1 MTEVK
6 ESILTDDALDQ
17 INIRLKFRKEN
28 ISSKTARADPST
40 FARLDGSI
48 KKNTSFIKK
57 IKAGITAA
65 QLSSLKKDLLSLKM
79 EKYLEE
85 IVASMADS
93 TFKTSSDVLAAVEIC
108 TMMNYRF
115 QEFGK
120 LLLSNLL
127 KYVGSSYSGINGD
140 GKEKEEQQRVSKLR
154 STLRFLTELYLVGIA
169 EDGLKARDEF
179 FSKDKSLQNLN
190 LAVTF
195 VKFYS
200 IYFLPSE
207 ILSKNINDQ
216 SILELRNQL
225 VPLNIQDDCYK
236 ILSNYYDIVKAALL
250 KEHKKIQKMDKSNQ
264 DSFIA
269 RGEISDD
276 RQEEYEKKFKAY
288 EKLRTST
295 QTLSTFLILEMP
307 ELPKEEEVTRMGI
320 TISDGR
326 TVKDES
332 SVNIGIW
339 EDEETKSFYEGIIDL
354 ANQVPAVLLGQ
365 KQVKQDSSDSVVP
378 EEEKI
383 TDLEPA
389 PQETPNETDLVE
401 QEMKGD
407 SEKENDKDDGEDKA
421 AEDGL
426 EKLGSNQ
433 SVFLSLANRLANALN
448 KDAIDQIA
456 VEFAFINNKGTR
468 KQLAQTLL
476 GVSRQRL
483 DLLPYYSRLIATL
496 YPYMPD
502 IGNMVVEELES
513 SFHYH
518 QRKKNQ
524 LFIEEKMKNIRFIG
538 ELTKFKITPN
548 HIVFHCLKVLLD
560 DFNFHNIELACSLL
574 ETCGRFLFCNPETQ
588 VRTASFLEIILR
600 KKSALNM
607 DTKYSF
613 MIDNAIYVCN
623 PPDIQAAPK
632 KVREPIELFL
642 RKLIYKD
649 LARPNAPTTLKLLRK
664 VNWED
669 ELTKKTL
676 QKIFFKIWKVK
687 YSNLHLMAFL
697 IAELSRFYPSFG
709 VSVVDNCLE
718 HVRIGLE
725 QNLFKHNQRR
735 LACIKFLGELY
746 NYRMVHSHVIFDTL
760 YLLLRFGHENGIPT
774 KTNPCPIDAPNDFFR
789 LRLVCTLLDT
799 CGRCFKKGHL
809 ARKLDDFFVFLQL
822 YLFSKDK
829 MPIDTEFFFMETKD
843 FLCPNL
849 QFIPTL
855 EECVNQVNAIARS
868 QMQEPDSASED
879 EGDVDD
885 LDEEKHEAVDNQE
898 ADATENANEDEEVV
912 VHMAHHQEEEEEDQN
927 FEREFNRL
935 MQEYSDSRRSDRKTA
950 VFDAPI
956 PTRRT
961 NTEEDGSA
969 GNNQVSFSLLTKKGN
984 KQQVKQMALPADS
997 SFAVRTLSKQ
1007 QAEQEERVRLK
1018 QLVLNYEERERQ
1030 ESNKPVEP
1038 LDASGRNVRKG
1049 KSKVLWS
1056 NSSNIHREG

>member
-6 ESILTDDALDQ
+6 ESISTEDALDQ
-17 INIRLKFRKEN
+17 INIRLKFKKEN
-28 ISSKTARADPST
+28 VSAKTVRADPSS
-40 FARLDGSI
+40 FAKLDGSI

-85 IVASMADS
+85 IVASIADS
-93 TFKTSSDVLAAVEIC
+93 TFKTSNDVLAAVEIC

-140 GKEKEEQQRVSKLR
+140 GREKEEQQRVLKLR

-179 FSKDKSLQNLN
+179 VPAILFQLFAKDKSLQNLN

-195 VKFYS
+195 VKVYAL
-200 IYFLPSE
+200 YFFPDSVVGQLVSDE
-207 ILSKNINDQ
+207 AVLD
-216 SILELRNQL
+216 LRKQL
-225 VPLNIQDDCYK
+225 VPSNIQEDCYK
-236 ILSNYYDIVKAALL
+236 ILSNYYDTVKAELL
-250 KEHKKIQKMDKSNQ
+250 KEHKKLQKIDKWNQ

-269 RGEISDD
+269 RGEISEG
-276 RQEEYEKKFKAY
+276 RQEEYEKRFKSF

-295 QTLSTFLILEMP
+295 QTLSSFLNLEMP
-307 ELPKEEEVTRMGI
+307 ELPTEEVTRMGI

-326 TVKDES
+326 AIKDES
-332 SVNIGIW
+332 AINNGIW

-354 ANQVPAVLLGQ
+354 ANQVPTILLGQ
-365 KQVKQDSSDSVVP
+365 KQVKQEFGESVVP
-378 EEEKI
+378 EEEKAMV
-383 TDLEPA
+383 TDLENK
-389 PQETPNETDLVE
+389 EIK
-401 QEMKGD
+401 EMEP
-407 SEKENDKDDGEDKA
+407 EKEEVEEEVETQEPEDN
-421 AEDGL
+421 L

-433 SVFLSLANRLANALN
+433 AVFVSLANRLANALN

-496 YPYMPD
+496 NPYMPD
-502 IGNMVVEELES
+502 IGTMVVEE
-513 SFHYH
+513 
-518 QRKKNQ
+518 
-524 LFIEEKMKNIRFIG
+524 
-538 ELTKFKITPN
+538 
-548 HIVFHCLKVLLD
+548 VFL
-560 DFNFHNIELACSLL
+560 
-574 ETCGRFLFCNPETQ
+574 R
-588 VRTASFLEIILR
+588 LEIILR

-649 LARPNAPTTLKLLRK
+649 LSRPNARATLKLLRK

-676 QKIFFKIWKVK
+676 QKLFFKIWKVK
-687 YSNLHLMAFL
+687 YSNLNLMAFL

-709 VSVVDNCLE
+709 VSVVDSCLE
-718 HVRIGLE
+718 QIRIGLE
-725 QNLFKHNQRR
+725 LNLFKQNQRR

-760 YLLLRFGHENGIPT
+760 YLLLRFGHENGIPMR
-774 KTNPCPIDAPNDFFR
+774 NNNCPIDAPNDFFR

-799 CGRCFKKGHL
+799 CGHCFRKGHL
-809 ARKLDDFFVFLQL
+809 ARKLDDFYVFMQL

-843 FLCPNL
+843 SLCPKL
-849 QFIPTL
+849 EFIPTL

-868 QMQEPDSASED
+868 QMQEQDSASED
-879 EGDVDD
+879 EEEMEDQEDLQDVEDTAEPEQTEETNDD
-885 LDEEKHEAVDNQE
+885 
-898 ADATENANEDEEVV
+898 EVV
-912 VHMAHHQEEEEEDQN
+912 VHMAQHQEEEEEDQN
-927 FEREFNRL
+927 FEREFNKL
-935 MQEYSDSRRSDRKTA
+935 MQEYNDSRRTDRKTA

-956 PTRRT
+956 PTRR
-961 NTEEDGSA
+961 NNPEDDASVSS
-969 GNNQVSFSLLTKKGN
+969 NQVSFSILTKKGN
-984 KQQVKQMALPADS
+984 KQQVFLALIKADS
-997 SFAVRTLSKQ
+997 SFAIRTLSKQ

-1030 ESNKPVEP
+1030 DSNKPVEP
-1038 LDASGRNVRKG
+1038 LDASGRSMRKG

-1056 NSSNIHREG
+1056 NSSSMHRES